1 MIPMRYEG
9 GVHATGL
16 MFREEGL
23 RGLYRGYTAYIMAT
37 AIYWM
42 VVPLVAELAMQRQPL
57 SGNVYDKT
65 GELIDEVH
73 TLNNLKKLGTIKKK
87 ED

>member
-9 GVHATGL
+9 GMHASGL

-42 VVPLVAELAMQRQPL
+42 VVPLVAELAIQRQPL
-57 SGNVYDKT
+57 AGNNVDKT
-65 GELIDEVH
+65 GQLIDEVH
-73 TLNNLKKLGTIKKK
+73 TLKKLTTEKRK